1 MNKDQNLTFE
11 LLLILGVVL
20 LLISPIGQ
28 WLAGLVSEIVVPH
41 KINLTLNPFDQSPT
55 TATTGGPTSLVGHY
69 TVPLAGGGSMTVN
82 ASDPNAARQNV
93 IAEGGTPA

>member
-1 MNKDQNLTFE
+1 MNKDQSLTFE

-20 LLISPIGQ
+20 ILISPLGQ
-28 WLAGLVSEIVVPH
+28 WLAGLVSEMIVPH

-55 TATTGGPTSLVGHY
+55 TTTTGGPTALVGHY
-69 TVPLAGGGSMTVN
+69 TVDLAGGGQMTVN
-82 ASDPNAARQNV
+82 ASDPAAARANV